1 MIKVSCVSYLNSIT
15 FVSGLRVLEDEKLI
29 TLSLDTPAEC
39 AAKLIRGEVD
49 LGLIP
54 VATIPLVP
62 GGQIVTDFCIGAKG
76 AVKSVTLLSEVPLS
90 EIKTILLD
98 YQSRTSV
105 NLTRILAREFWMI
118 NPTWQAGETGFE
130 NQIRG
135 TVAGV
140 VIGDRSLQMRDGFPY
155 VYDLSE
161 EWFKFTNMPFV
172 FACWVTTKHLPKEF
186 VDRMNSVFV
195 SGIDAIPALVEQLK
209 GKADFYE
216 GSEDYLKNYLH
227 YNLDEAMRKAMELFL
242 EKIKSL

>member
-1 MIKVSCVSYLNSIT
+1 MIKVSCVSYLNSIP
-15 FVSGLRVLEDEKLI
+15 FVSGLRVLEDENLI
-29 TLSLDTPAEC
+29 KLSLDTPADC
-39 AAKLIRGEVD
+39 ATKLIRGEVD

-90 EIKTILLD
+90 QIKTILLD

-105 NLTRILAREFWMI
+105 NLTRILAKEFWKI
-118 NPTWQAGETGFE
+118 NPEWNAGETGFE
-130 NQIRG
+130 DQIQG
-135 TVAGV
+135 NTAGV
-140 VIGDRSLQMRDGFPY
+140 VIGDRSLKMRDSFQY

-172 FACWVTTKHLPKEF
+172 FACWVTSPQLDIDF
-186 VDRMNSVFV
+186 VNRLNSVFAA
-195 SGIDAIPALVEQLK
+195 GIEAIPSLVAKLK
-209 GKADFYE
+209 ETGDFYND
-216 GSEDYLKNYLH
+216 SEDYLKNYLH
-227 YNLDEAMRKAMELFL
+227 YNLDDSMRKAMNLFL

>member
-1 MIKVSCVSYLNSIT
+1 MIKVSCVSYLNSIP
-15 FVSGLRVLEDEKLI
+15 FVSGLRVLEDENLI
-29 TLSLDTPAEC
+29 KLSLDTPADC
-39 AAKLIRGEVD
+39 ATKLIRGEVD

-90 EIKTILLD
+90 QIKTILLD

-105 NLTRILAREFWMI
+105 NLTRILAKEFWKI
-118 NPTWQAGETGFE
+118 NPEWKAGETGFE
-130 NQIRG
+130 NQIQG
-135 TVAGV
+135 NTAGV
-140 VIGDRSLQMRDGFPY
+140 VIGDRSLKMRDSFQY

-172 FACWVTTKHLPKEF
+172 FACWVTSQQLDIDF
-186 VDRMNSVFV
+186 VDRLNSVFAA
-195 SGIDAIPALVEQLK
+195 GIEAIPSLVAKLK
-209 GKADFYE
+209 ETGDFYKD
-216 GSEDYLKNYLH
+216 SEDYLKNYLQ
-227 YNLDEAMRKAMELFL
+227 YNLDDSMRMAMNLFL

>member
-1 MIKVSCVSYLNSIT
+1 MIKVSCVSYLNSIP
-15 FVSGLRVLEDEKLI
+15 FVSGLRILESEKLI
-29 TLSLDTPAEC
+29 TLSLDTPADC

-76 AVKSVTLLSEVPLS
+76 AVKSVTLLSEVPLAQ
-90 EIKTILLD
+90 IKTILLD

-105 NLTRILAREFWMI
+105 NLTRILAKEFWRI
-118 NPTWQAGETGFE
+118 SPAWQAGEAGFE

-135 TVAGV
+135 NVAGV

-172 FACWVTTKHLPKEF
+172 FACWVTTKNLQKEF
-186 VDRMNSVFV
+186 IDRLNAVFAD
-195 SGIDAIPALVEQLK
+195 GIDAIPALVEKLK
-209 GKADFYE
+209 GNADFYE
-216 GSEDYLKNYLH
+216 ASEDYLKNFLQ
-227 YNLDEAMRKAMELFL
+227 YNLDDSMRKAMGLFL
-242 EKIKSL
+242 EKVRAL